1 MSEKVIIKMADQS
14 MRERDYYTGKLEH
27 LGTQK
32 LHGLVM
38 KTWEPDE
45 ANRGYPPQ
53 TKGPDQGSGPHRRSL
68 NELKN
73 TVEQNRLSGSRKAAT
88 FQQAYEEFR
97 LRCDSRN
104 LSDGTL
110 AWYKQILGGLQRFLI
125 QRFEIASMDEVTP
138 GHIRSYLSQL
148 KARELSSETVHRT
161 YGGLRCFFKFL
172 LREGLIRSNSME
184 LVERP
189 KRERHLIQPLQPEH
203 VLALLEQANPKTFLG
218 LRNKVLMLLM
228 LDSGLR
234 LSEALRLKLGNV
246 DVPGGTVLV
255 MGKGRKERRVPFAKV
270 TRLALEA
277 LLTERRRIVVPSDL
291 LFISRHGKEMTNRH
305 IQIMIKRYGE
315 RAGIKGLRVS
325 PHTLRHTCATQYIRN
340 GGDPFSLQQI
350 LGHSTLEMVRNY
362 VNLASRDVYDAH
374 RRFSP
379 MDRLLSPPL
388 VAAE

>member
-1 MSEKVIIKMADQS
+1 MSEKVITKLADQS
-14 MRERDYYTGKLEH
+14 MRERDYYTGKLEQ

-32 LHGLVM
+32 LHGLVT

-45 ANRGYPPQ
+45 ENRGYPPQ
-53 TKGPDQGSGPHRRSL
+53 TKGPEQGSDPHRRSL
-68 NELKN
+68 NELQN
-73 TVEQNRLSGSRKAAT
+73 TLEQDRLSGSRKAAT

-125 QRFEIASMDEVTP
+125 QRFEIASMDEITP

-172 LREGLIRSNSME
+172 LREGLIRSNAME

-270 TRLALEA
+270 TRQALEA
-277 LLTERRRIVVPSDL
+277 LLTERRRIVVPSDF
-291 LFISRHGKEMTNRH
+291 LFISRHGGELTSRH

-315 RAGIKGLRVS
+315 RAGIKGVRVS

-379 MDRLLSPPL
+379 MDHLLSSSTGS
-388 VAAE
+388 A

>member
-1 MSEKVIIKMADQS
+1 M
-14 MRERDYYTGKLEH
+14 
-27 LGTQK
+27 
-32 LHGLVM
+32 
-38 KTWEPDE
+38 
-45 ANRGYPPQ
+45 
-53 TKGPDQGSGPHRRSL
+53 

-73 TVEQNRLSGSRKAAT
+73 TLEQDRLSESLKAAT
-88 FQQAYEEFR
+88 FQKAYEEFR

-104 LSDGTL
+104 LSSGTL
-110 AWYKQILGGLQRFLI
+110 AWYHQIIGGLERFLV
-125 QRFEIASMDEVTP
+125 QRYEITSMDEITP
-138 GHIRSYLSQL
+138 GHLRAYLSQL

-161 YGGLRCFFKFL
+161 YGGLRCFFKFV
-172 LREGLIRSNSME
+172 LREGIIHSNPME

-203 VLALLEQANPKTFLG
+203 VLALLEQVNLKTFLG

-234 LSEALRLKLGNV
+234 LSEALHLRLPNV

-270 TRLALEA
+270 SRQALEA
-277 LLTERRRIVVPSDL
+277 YLTVRRRIVVSSDL
-291 LFISRHGKEMTNRH
+291 LFISRQGGELTSRYV
-305 IQIMIKRYGE
+305 QIMIKRCGE
-315 RAGIKGLRVS
+315 RAGIKGVRVS

-379 MDRLLSPPL
+379 MDRLLS
-388 VAAE
+388 VAI

>member
-1 MSEKVIIKMADQS
+1 M
-14 MRERDYYTGKLEH
+14 
-27 LGTQK
+27 
-32 LHGLVM
+32 
-38 KTWEPDE
+38 
-45 ANRGYPPQ
+45 
-53 TKGPDQGSGPHRRSL
+53 
-68 NELKN
+68 NELNN
-73 TVEQNRLSGSRKAAT
+73 TLQQDRLSESRKAVT

-104 LSDGTL
+104 LSSGTL
-110 AWYKQILGGLQRFLI
+110 AWYHQILGGLERFLI
-125 QRFEIASMDEVTP
+125 QRYEIASMDEITP
-138 GHIRSYLSQL
+138 GHIRAYLSQL

-161 YGGLRCFFKFL
+161 YGGFRCFFKFL

-203 VLALLEQANPKTFLG
+203 VRPLLDQADPKTFLG

-234 LSEALRLKLGNV
+234 LSEALKLRLPNV

-277 LLTERRRIVVPSDL
+277 LLTARRRIVVPSDL
-291 LFISRHGKEMTNRH
+291 LFISRHGGELTSRH
-305 IQIMIKRYGE
+305 VQIMIKRYGE
-315 RAGIKGLRVS
+315 RAGIKGVRVS

-340 GGDPFSLQQI
+340 GGDVFSLQKI

-388 VAAE
+388 VAAA